1 VLNQLF
7 VAFWIGISRR
17 QTCTLCLLKCGAV
30 PIAYGFTLKLKQGK
44 SGGNLQN
51 KAGGLEGPTAIMP

>member
-1 VLNQLF
+1 M
-7 VAFWIGISRR
+7 GISPV
-17 QTCTLCLLKCGAV
+17 QSLAWCLLKRGAV

-51 KAGGLEGPTAIMP
+51 EAGGLEGPTAIMP